1 MRDEHIENNLKDS
14 EEIGFDFDKGSVDLN
29 LTECKTYSSTTD
41 SLSEFNIKTIDDLVK
56 KTLPPMYYLSACL
69 SNHYYSLKNF
79 NMMTKEISKYKS
91 NVEPE
96 LIDFFVKV
104 YFWDEDT
111 ESFCNTKSKINISK
125 QYELD
130 QLIRVDKLVNGF
142 ENEIK
147 KSFNQ
152 NKKKNINFDKDYF
165 RIDVGNV
172 IHHGYGED
180 SKNVI
185 DRYRIENYKFF

>member
-1 MRDEHIENNLKDS
+1 MRSERIENNLKDS

-41 SLSEFNIKTIDDLVK
+41 SLSEFNFKTIDDLVK

-111 ESFCNTKSKINISK
+111 KSFCNIESKINISK

-152 NKKKNINFDKDYF
+152 NKKILTLI
-165 RIDVGNV
+165 RI
-172 IHHGYGED
+172 ILELM
-180 SKNVI
+180 
-185 DRYRIENYKFF
+185 

>member
-1 MRDEHIENNLKDS
+1 
-14 EEIGFDFDKGSVDLN
+14 
-29 LTECKTYSSTTD
+29 
-41 SLSEFNIKTIDDLVK
+41 
-56 KTLPPMYYLSACL
+56 
-69 SNHYYSLKNF
+69 
-79 NMMTKEISKYKS
+79 MMTKEISKYKS

-104 YFWDEDT
+104 YFLDEDT
-111 ESFCNTKSKINISK
+111 ESFCNTESKINISK

-147 KSFNQ
+147 KAFNQ
-152 NKKKNINFDKDYF
+152 NKKNINFDKDYF
-165 RIDVGNV
+165 RIDVGYV

>member
-1 MRDEHIENNLKDS
+1 MRSELIENNLKDS

-41 SLSEFNIKTIDDLVK
+41 SLSEFDIKTIDDLVK
-56 KTLPPMYYLSACL
+56 KTLPQMYYLSACL

-111 ESFCNTKSKINISK
+111 ESFCNTESKINISK

-130 QLIRVDKLVNGF
+130 QFIRVDKLVNGF

-152 NKKKNINFDKDYF
+152 NKKYINFDKDYF
-165 RIDVGNV
+165 RIDLGYV
-172 IHHGYGED
+172 IHHGFGED

>member
-1 MRDEHIENNLKDS
+1 MRSELIGNNLKDS

-29 LTECKTYSSTTD
+29 LTECKTYSSSTD

-69 SNHYYSLKNF
+69 SNHYYSLKKF

-111 ESFCNTKSKINISK
+111 ESFCNTESKINISK

-147 KSFNQ
+147 KYFNE
-152 NKKKNINFDKDYF
+152 NKKNINFDKDYF
-165 RIDVGNV
+165 RIDVGYG
-172 IHHGYGED
+172 IHHGYGEN

>member
-1 MRDEHIENNLKDS
+1 
-14 EEIGFDFDKGSVDLN
+14 
-29 LTECKTYSSTTD
+29 
-41 SLSEFNIKTIDDLVK
+41 
-56 KTLPPMYYLSACL
+56 MYYLSACL

-79 NMMTKEISKYKS
+79 NMMTEEISKYKS

-111 ESFCNTKSKINISK
+111 ESFCNTESKINISI

-147 KSFNQ
+147 NLLIKM
-152 NKKKNINFDKDYF
+152 KKILTLI
-165 RIDVGNV
+165 RIILELMWVM
-172 IHHGYGED
+172 
-180 SKNVI
+180 
-185 DRYRIENYKFF
+185 

>member
-1 MRDEHIENNLKDS
+1 
-14 EEIGFDFDKGSVDLN
+14 
-29 LTECKTYSSTTD
+29 
-41 SLSEFNIKTIDDLVK
+41 
-56 KTLPPMYYLSACL
+56 MYYLSACL

-111 ESFCNTKSKINISK
+111 ESFCNTESKINISK

-142 ENEIK
+142 KNEIK

-152 NKKKNINFDKDYF
+152 NKRNINFDKDYF
-165 RIDVGNV
+165 RIDVGYV

-185 DRYRIENYKFF
+185 DRYRIENYNFF

>member
-1 MRDEHIENNLKDS
+1 MRSELIENNLKDS
-14 EEIGFDFDKGSVDLN
+14 EKIGFDFDKGSVDLN

-41 SLSEFNIKTIDDLVK
+41 SLSEFDIKTIDDLVK
-56 KTLPPMYYLSACL
+56 KTLPQMYYLSACL

-111 ESFCNTKSKINISK
+111 ESFCNTESKINISK

-152 NKKKNINFDKDYF
+152 NKKYINFDKDYF
-165 RIDVGNV
+165 RIDVGYV
-172 IHHGYGED
+172 IHHGFGED